1 MEINKEYAKT
11 KKQSIKNKIDK
22 HIDEFLDVIEKAGNL
37 DYFTIEIKSHE
48 GRVDI
53 ECNLKSREKVYWCNN
68 DYYV

>member
-1 MEINKEYAKT
+1 MGIQSKL

-22 HIDEFLDVIEKAGNL
+22 RVDELLDVIEKAGNL

-53 ECNLKSREKVYWCNN
+53 ECNLKSRDKVY
-68 DYYV
+68 